1 MSKELLRTAIDAAG
15 KAGSILMGRYE
26 HLSPADAN
34 LKGRNDYVTD
44 VDRASERAIIEIIR
58 KRHPD
63 HVVLAEE
70 SGGHEAAGTV
80 RWIIDPLDG
89 TTNYIHRF
97 PVFAV
102 SIAAE
107 EGGRLLAGVVLDPTR
122 NELFAAAAGVGATLN
137 CKPIRVTATRE
148 LAPSL
153 VLTGFPFKANK
164 YMEDFI
170 TVFRELLP
178 ATSGIRR
185 CGSAA
190 IDLAY
195 VACGRADGFWE
206 FGLSPWDIAAGAL
219 LVEEAGGRVTDVELG
234 DRHIWTGNVL
244 ASNGL
249 IHNSLD
255 EKITKHFQPGY
266 FLSKATSY
274 ED

>member
-1 MSKELLRTAIDAAG
+1 MVHELLRTAVDAAREAGAILIERFG
-15 KAGSILMGRYE
+15 K
-26 HLSPADAN
+26 LSLSEAD
-34 LKGRNDYVTD
+34 LKGINDYVTD
-44 VDRASERAIIEIIR
+44 VDRQSESAIIELI
-58 KRHPD
+58 KERHPD

-70 SGGHEAAGTV
+70 SGRHEASGTV
-80 RWIIDPLDG
+80 CWIIDPLDG
-89 TTNYIHRF
+89 TTNYIHQY
-97 PVFAV
+97 PVYAV

-107 EGGRLLAGVVLDPTR
+107 FEGKIVAGVVFEPSCD
-122 NELFAAAAGVGATLN
+122 ELFAAARGEGATLN
-137 CKPIRVTATRE
+137 GESINVTSTPE

-153 VLTGFPFKANK
+153 ILTGFPFKAQE
-164 YMEDFI
+164 YLEDFI
-170 TVFRELLP
+170 TVFRDLLP

-219 LVEEAGGRVTDVELG
+219 LVEEAGGQITDIELG

-249 IHNSLD
+249 IHDALH
-255 EKITKHFQPGY
+255 KAIACHFPKGH
-266 FLSKATSY
+266 FGRFGVGS
-274 ED
+274 